1 MKKLLVILLVL
12 VLATSW
18 FAACGKTEETLVET
32 NPPEMRPTEPPL
44 EVTWMTPG
52 ADRALTA
59 QQYFVYDCDKRDF
72 ATISG
77 TEEERIYPASVTKLF
92 TAYVALGFL
101 NPKDSVQVGDDV
113 LSMVVNGSSVADIQS
128 GDTLTVGELVEAMLL
143 PSGNDAAYVLA
154 LEAGRVLD
162 ENPGEDV
169 STALTNFVAEM
180 NRQAQ
185 ILGLKNTHFANPDG
199 IHSDDHYTSFADAVL
214 IGMLAMEDPMIMQYV
229 TTSKD
234 TKILA
239 SGEKEW
245 KNTNALIDP
254 GSQYY
259 CPYATGLKTGQTPMA
274 GSCLLSSFV
283 CKDRTLVIGV
293 FGCPEADD
301 RFVDTIQLFNET
313 MGITPE
319 IT

>member
-72 ATISG
+72 VTISG

-180 NRQAQ
+180 NRQARE
-185 ILGLKNTHFANPDG
+185 LGLTGTNFVNPDG
-199 IHSDDHYTSFADAVL
+199 IHKENHYSTPADLVKMAQLSLSNDTVMKYAKTVL
-214 IGMLAMEDPMIMQYV
+214 DEPVIDGVEH
-229 TTSKD
+229 
-234 TKILA
+234 
-239 SGEKEW
+239 EW
-245 KNTNALIDP
+245 ENTNELVHP
-254 GSQYY
+254 ESEFY
-259 CPYATGLKTGQTPMA
+259 CPYAVGLKTGQTPKA
-274 GSCLLSSFV
+274 GSCLLSAFQFEGQ
-283 CKDRTLVIGV
+283 TLIIGV
-293 FGCPEADD
+293 FGCPDVDD
-301 RFVDTIQLFNET
+301 RFADTLQLLNEILT
-313 MGITPE
+313 A
-319 IT
+319 

>member
-32 NPPEMRPTEPPL
+32 NPPEMMPTEPPL

-72 ATISG
+72 VTISG

-128 GDTLTVGELVEAMLL
+128 GDTLTAGALVEAMLL

-180 NRQAQ
+180 NRQARE
-185 ILGLKNTHFANPDG
+185 LGLTGTNFVNPDG
-199 IHSDDHYTSFADAVL
+199 IHKENHYSTPADLVKMAQLSLSNDTVMKYAKTVL
-214 IGMLAMEDPMIMQYV
+214 DEPVIDGVEH
-229 TTSKD
+229 
-234 TKILA
+234 
-239 SGEKEW
+239 EW
-245 KNTNALIDP
+245 ENTNELVHP
-254 GSQYY
+254 ESEFY
-259 CPYATGLKTGQTPMA
+259 CPYAVGLKTGQTPKA
-274 GSCLLSSFV
+274 GSCLLSAFQFEGQ
-283 CKDRTLVIGV
+283 TLIIGV
-293 FGCPEADD
+293 FGCPDVDD
-301 RFVDTIQLFNET
+301 RFADTLQLLNEILT
-313 MGITPE
+313 A
-319 IT
+319 